1 MSIHK
6 PASSTLGRR
15 PLSILGLSLAMASLT
30 LAGEKSIA
38 LKDAPASVQKTVNE
52 QLKGG
57 RLRAL
62 SVEVD
67 KGETRYEAEMT
78 VDGKNRDVVIDSAG
92 MLLEAEVMVELSALP
107 EAARAGL
114 LREAGKGS
122 VATVE
127 ELTRDGV
134 VSYEALIKE
143 AGKKSR
149 EVVVG
154 PDGRIVGSKK

>member
-6 PASSTLGRR
+6 PASSKFVFG
-15 PLSILGLSLAMASLT
+15 PVAILGLSLTMVGFTA
-30 LAGEKSIA
+30 AGEKTIA
-38 LKDAPASVQKTVNE
+38 LKDTPGAVQKTVNE
-52 QLKGG
+52 QLRGG
-57 RLRAL
+57 KLRGL

-92 MLLEAEVMVELSALP
+92 TVLEAEVVVELSALP
-107 EAARAGL
+107 EAVRAGL

-143 AGKKSR
+143 TGKKNR

-154 PDGRIVGSKK
+154 TDGKLVGAKK